1 MIVFFNCISSQILD
15 KSELTGAMSRNMQ
28 EDTHRSPSYTVTCE
42 DYVHVVEFS
51 PFSSGTPLSL
61 LAYGGNQFVVV
72 ASCIFQVRN
81 AASVQCRQEFDR
93 LEYVVF
99 YLLLY
104 IKMCLLSSQEEDKEI
119 KGVDFNILQAFHHE
133 VRVDA
138 LAWSPESRLD
148 RVPNI
153 R

>member
-1 MIVFFNCISSQILD
+1 MWWSSVLSAQELPSLFWHMVETSLWWLLPVFSRLEMLLQSNIDRS
-15 KSELTGAMSRNMQ
+15 LTGWNML
-28 EDTHRSPSYTVTCE
+28 
-42 DYVHVVEFS
+42 F
-51 PFSSGTPLSL
+51 
-61 LAYGGNQFVVV
+61 
-72 ASCIFQVRN
+72 
-81 AASVQCRQEFDR
+81 
-93 LEYVVF
+93 F

-104 IKMCLLSSQEEDKEI
+104 LKMCLLSSQEEDKEI